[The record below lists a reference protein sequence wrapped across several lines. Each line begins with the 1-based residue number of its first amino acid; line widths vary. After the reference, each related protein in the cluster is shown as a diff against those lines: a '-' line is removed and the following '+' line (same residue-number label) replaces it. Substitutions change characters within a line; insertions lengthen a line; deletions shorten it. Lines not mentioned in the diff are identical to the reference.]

1 MPTKRSEPAATIP
14 KNYEG
19 VVNLIT
25 REYAN
30 LSTGFQQIAR
40 FLTQNPNVVALESI
54 NAVAA
59 KCRMHPSSLVRFA
72 QSLGYSGF
80 KQLQSVFQTRLA
92 TAAPGFRERIS
103 ALESELS
110 RNKDHGS
117 LGYCGIWSCAT
128 WRHFKIFSKSYRKK
142 PLPTPPNCLC
152 KLKRFTLPDNFDP
165 NLSRHCSG
173 IF

>member
-1 MPTKRSEPAATIP
+1 
-14 KNYEG
+14 
-19 VVNLIT
+19 LIT
-25 REYAN
+25 GEYPN

-59 KCRMHPSSLVRFA
+59 KCGTHPSSLVRFA

-117 LGYCGIWSCAT
+117 LGYLLHLVVRDIAALQEHLEAIGEKTYAVTS
-128 WRHFKIFSKSYRKK
+128 
-142 PLPTPPNCLC
+142 
-152 KLKRFTLPDNFDP
+152 
-165 NLSRHCSG
+165 
-173 IF
+173 

>member
-1 MPTKRSEPAATIP
+1 MSAKSSGPVERIP
-14 KNYEG
+14 EN
-19 VVNLIT
+19 VLVNVNMIT
-25 REYAN
+25 RDYPS

-59 KCRMHPSSLVRFA
+59 KCRTHPSSLVRFA

-110 RNKDHGS
+110 RHNDHGS
-117 LGYCGIWSCAT
+117 LGYL
-128 WRHFKIFSKSYRKK
+128 RD
-142 PLPTPPNCLC
+142 LV
-152 KLKRFTLPDNFDP
+152 
-165 NLSRHCSG
+165 
-173 IF
+173 

>member
-1 MPTKRSEPAATIP
+1 MPAKRSGPAATVP
-14 KNYEG
+14 RNYEG
-19 VVNLIT
+19 IVNLIT
-25 REYAN
+25 REYPD

-59 KCRMHPSSLVRFA
+59 KCRTHPSSLVRFA
-72 QSLGYSGF
+72 QNLGFSGF

-110 RNKDHGS
+110 RNVSHGNK
-117 LGYCGIWSCAT
+117 G
-128 WRHFKIFSKSYRKK
+128 F
-142 PLPTPPNCLC
+142 
-152 KLKRFTLPDNFDP
+152 LKTLVVRDIAALQGLLDTV
-165 NLSRHCSG
+165 SEES
-173 IF
+173 

>member
-80 KQLQSVFQTRLA
+80 KQLQAVFQTRLA
-92 TAAPGFRERIS
+92 TTAPGFRERIN
-103 ALESELS
+103 ALEV
-110 RNKDHGS
+110 D
-117 LGYCGIWSCAT
+117 
-128 WRHFKIFSKSYRKK
+128 
-142 PLPTPPNCLC
+142 
-152 KLKRFTLPDNFDP
+152 LKRNVDQGNLGFLHDLVVRDIATLQAL
-165 NLSRHCSG
+165 LSNVTEESLTQAAHYLKDAQT
-173 IF
+173 

>member
-1 MPTKRSEPAATIP
+1 MPTKPSEPAATIP

-40 FLTQNPNVVALESI
+40 FLTQNPTVVARESI
-54 NAVAA
+54 TAVDA

-117 LGYCGIWSCAT
+117 LGY
-128 WRHFKIFSKSYRKK
+128 
-142 PLPTPPNCLC
+142 
-152 KLKRFTLPDNFDP
+152 LPDLVVRDVAALP
-165 NLSRHCSG
+165 DLPEVRSG
-173 IF
+173 KSPAGTAKRLLPAE